1 MRLGIIWAAVET
13 SEGIYDDS
21 YLDKMETLINKMG
34 QAGIYTLIDVH

>member
-13 SEGIYDDS
+13 SEGIYDES
-21 YLDKMETLINKMG
+21 YLDKMESLINKMG